1 MSWLTLCVVV
11 QFCVSQI
18 NSAGHTPLPY
28 VKDEVSSFLKQ
39 APWKHTE
46 SSGTLSGGPMV
57 LTLMSK
63 YKLNGGLVFSKKYP
77 ENSFRSCSDILKNR
91 PHRRNRDG
99 VYTISLSTGVK
110 KRVYCDMTTDGG
122 GWTVIQKRFD
132 GSTDFQTK
140 SWQNYTEGFGNPGHE
155 YWIGNDAIH
164 DLTKSGKAELRI
176 DLKKFNG
183 DQGNVTYSTFK
194 VGSKS
199 EKYKLTVGGFNGSL
213 GMKDS
218 LSYHNG
224 TMFSTKDSDNDKWS
238 YNCGAT
244 YKSGWWFNACHT
256 SNLNGIYYKKP
267 NNTSAGITWAY
278 WGSNGKWESLKSSK
292 MMIRA

>member
-28 VKDEVSSFLKQ
+28 VKDEVSSFLKH
-39 APWKHTE
+39 APWKHAE
-46 SSGTLSGGPMV
+46 SSGTLSGPVV

-63 YKLNGGLVFSKKYP
+63 YKLDGGLVFSKKYP
-77 ENSFRSCSDILKNR
+77 ENNFKSCSDILKKK
-91 PHRRNRDG
+91 PHRKNRDG
-99 VYTISLSTGVK
+99 VYTIHLSTGVK

-140 SWQNYTEGFGNPGHE
+140 SWQNYAEGFGNPGHE

-164 DLTKSGKAELRI
+164 DLTKSGKAKLRI

-183 DQGNVTYSTFK
+183 EQGNVTYSTFK

-199 EKYKLTVGGFNGSL
+199 EKYKLTVGGFKGSL
-213 GMKDS
+213 DMKDS
-218 LSYHNG
+218 FSYHNG
-224 TMFSTKDSDNDKWS
+224 MMFSTKDNDNDKNSGNCAAS
-238 YNCGAT
+238 YGN
-244 YKSGWWFNACHT
+244 GWWFNSCYY
-256 SNLNGIYYKKP
+256 SSLNGIYYKKP
-267 NNTSAGITWAY
+267 QVSPAGMIWYY
-278 WGSNGKWESLKSSK
+278 WGNKTAHDSLKSSR